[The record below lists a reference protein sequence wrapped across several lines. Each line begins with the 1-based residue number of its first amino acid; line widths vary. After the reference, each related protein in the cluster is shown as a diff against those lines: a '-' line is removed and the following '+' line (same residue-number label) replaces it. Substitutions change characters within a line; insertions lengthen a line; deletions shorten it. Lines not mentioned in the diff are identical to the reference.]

1 MQEYIIPNALQIV
14 IDDLGWFNGKN
25 DRENHGPSRT
35 AMPRNHVAEDYL
47 AVNELGRAL
56 GTPVVNFNLQ
66 KSFDNNILKAL
77 ITWYMKRGGAQLQ
90 ITCTSREDLLDAYEH
105 PRKLRQSR
113 CSCRWLFRIFYKAL
127 KGASKNGYKPYYTIG
142 NLKN

>member
-1 MQEYIIPNALQIV
+1 MKEYIIPNALQIV
-14 IDDLGWFNGKN
+14 IDDLGWFNGKD
-25 DRENHGPSRT
+25 DRENHGPSCT

-77 ITWYMKRGGAQLQ
+77 ITGYMKRGGAQLQ
-90 ITCTSREDLLDAYEH
+90 ITCTSREDMLDAYEH
-105 PRKLRQSR
+105 PEN
-113 CSCRWLFRIFYKAL
+113 Y
-127 KGASKNGYKPYYTIG
+127 G
-142 NLKN
+142 NLVVRVGGYSEYFTRLSRELQKMVINRTIQSEI